1 MSLLMLN
8 HKKVSQMIFMICRMI
23 QITIAALMVTM
34 KLKSITKVHGNKK
47 KRKRRKKRKITHS

>member
-34 KLKSITKVHGNKK
+34 KLKFITKVHGNKNK
-47 KRKRRKKRKITHS
+47 RKKRK